1 MVTIKHK
8 KSKPIILCFSSFY
21 LPGFKSGGL
30 VRSIVNFVDNLANEF
45 DIRIICRDRD
55 ILDSK
60 PYSNIKIN
68 SWNLVGKTKIFYASN
83 KALSVNSIIKLIR
96 NTPHDILYL
105 NSIFSLRFS
114 IIPLLVRFFYQ
125 HLKQACIISPRGEL
139 SDGALAQKKC
149 KKFIYIQFAKYLKL
163 HSNLFW
169 LASSGNESS
178 DIYKSFGKTVKKL
191 QIISD
196 NFKFVPILKSS
207 IPKKKSENL
216 RIIFLSRISPMKNL
230 DYLLRVLFKV
240 SEPLEVDIYGPIEDI
255 GYWKVC
261 QKLINILPSHIKV
274 NIGGEVNWDNVQNT
288 FLQYDLFAFP
298 TKGENF
304 GHVILESLSAST
316 PVLVSNFTLWKS
328 DKLLGLK
335 AIPLIEDVWVREIES
350 WAKLTPQE
358 LFERRKASLARADN
372 FTRKIE
378 KSSKN
383 YKKFFFET
391 IK

>member
-1 MVTIKHK
+1 
-8 KSKPIILCFSSFY
+8 
-21 LPGFKSGGL
+21 
-30 VRSIVNFVDNLANEF
+30 
-45 DIRIICRDRD
+45 
-55 ILDSK
+55 
-60 PYSNIKIN
+60 
-68 SWNLVGKTKIFYASN
+68 
-83 KALSVNSIIKLIR
+83 
-96 NTPHDILYL
+96 
-105 NSIFSLRFS
+105 
-114 IIPLLVRFFYQ
+114 
-125 HLKQACIISPRGEL
+125 
-139 SDGALAQKKC
+139 
-149 KKFIYIQFAKYLKL
+149 
-163 HSNLFW
+163 
-169 LASSGNESS
+169 
-178 DIYKSFGKTVKKL
+178 
-191 QIISD
+191 
-196 NFKFVPILKSS
+196 
-207 IPKKKSENL
+207 
-216 RIIFLSRISPMKNL
+216 MKNL

-372 FTRKIE
+372 FIRKIE

-383 YKKFFFET
+383 YKKIFFET